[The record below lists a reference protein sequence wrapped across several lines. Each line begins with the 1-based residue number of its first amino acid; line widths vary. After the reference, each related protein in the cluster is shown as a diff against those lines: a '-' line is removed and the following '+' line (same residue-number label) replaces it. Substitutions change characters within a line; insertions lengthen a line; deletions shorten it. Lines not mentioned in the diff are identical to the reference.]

1 MQLHPF
7 AIQDLTCDYPMI
19 ISGRCRGSLP
29 ESVEVSGTLADM
41 SNFTA
46 ELKIQKAKDVPL
58 DKVVSLNRR

>member
-1 MQLHPF
+1 
-7 AIQDLTCDYPMI
+7 MI